1 MSEPK
6 IIKKL
11 KDEVVKHFDD
21 YIEDFNKKIKTTE
34 KAKNEVLKNKGD
46 LQTILD
52 MFSNNNIEIL
62 SYDTGRS
69 FERNMEYS
77 FIKPYAEINF
87 VIKKPDND
95 ILLNIRA
102 RYACYEGKFNID
114 GKYVSRRITGY
125 ELNMSSKGAEA
136 VSEKSAMA
144 KSIKECINLL
154 RNKYDMWHLPS
165 VDMGPPDKIEAK
177 LFFYMIN
184 NLLSIKTSADVKK
197 FKNFTALEI
206 KDGMDTIRAADN
218 LCEKRNSY
226 GCVFR

>member
-6 IIKKL
+6 IIEKL
-11 KDEVVKHFDD
+11 KKEVVKHFDD
-21 YIEDFNKKIKTTE
+21 YIEDFDKKIKLVE

-52 MFSNNNIEIL
+52 MFANNNIEIL
-62 SYDTGRS
+62 SYDTDRS
-69 FERNMEYS
+69 FERKMEYS

-87 VIKKPDND
+87 VVKKPDND
-95 ILLNIRA
+95 VLLNIRA

-125 ELNMSSKGAEA
+125 ELKLPSKGADA
-136 VSEKSAMA
+136 VPEKSAMA

-154 RNKYDMWHLPS
+154 KNKYDMWHLPS

-184 NLLSIKTSADVKK
+184 SLLSIKTSADVKK

-206 KDGMDTIRAADN
+206 KDGMDTIHAANN

>member
-6 IIKKL
+6 IIEKL
-11 KDEVVKHFDD
+11 KAEVVKHFDD

-52 MFSNNNIEIL
+52 MFTNNNIEIL

-95 ILLNIRA
+95 VLLNIRA

-114 GKYVSRRITGY
+114 GKYVSRKFTGY
-125 ELNMSSKGAEA
+125 ELNLPSKGADA
-136 VSEKSAMA
+136 VPEKSAMA